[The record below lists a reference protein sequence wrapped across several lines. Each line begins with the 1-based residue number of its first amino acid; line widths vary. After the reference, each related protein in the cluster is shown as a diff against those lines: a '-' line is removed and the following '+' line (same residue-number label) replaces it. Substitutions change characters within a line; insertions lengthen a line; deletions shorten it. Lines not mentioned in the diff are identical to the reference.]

1 MSIKTVNIFPLSY
14 LNHDL
19 LTGSSKFGANFIVR
33 LVRFG
38 SDHECVTSSRSS
50 WRTYGHDGPASG
62 LHQGLSSRS
71 HSTIRAPIRP
81 HSPTYDINV
90 AAIARDGEG
99 QRGHKSRREDASGQ
113 DSTSGDIEAG
123 ERGGRGGGALNRA
136 GGETRAATAHD
147 LKISLIG
154 GGGIIRD

>member
-14 LNHDL
+14 VNHDL

-71 HSTIRAPIRP
+71 HSTIRAPIRH

-113 DSTSGDIEAG
+113 DSKLGLKRYFNLVLQHKIVLLG
-123 ERGGRGGGALNRA
+123 PKRLI
-136 GGETRAATAHD
+136 
-147 LKISLIG
+147 LKIDILIYYIG
-154 GGGIIRD
+154 KLHV